1 LAVAVLQ
8 ITATA
13 TLVLLI
19 AQHFSLLVE
28 ELVTHLQAGQAAVVQ
43 VDQQAQVI
51 LLLLRLHKE
60 TVADF
65 ALIQVR
71 TWPVAE
77 AVEQERLAEML
88 RMAEGML
95 ALVEMVQVLFQRG
108 EQQLPLVK
116 TFQAPTTMQ
125 VAEEE
130 QVQLQKKY
138 KELVGLAVVVRQW
151 KVLLVQQEPQTQ
163 AVAVVQGFQA
173 IMLRCKLAVQVVAV

>member
-1 LAVAVLQ
+1 
-8 ITATA
+8 
-13 TLVLLI
+13 
-19 AQHFSLLVE
+19 
-28 ELVTHLQAGQAAVVQ
+28 
-43 VDQQAQVI
+43 
-51 LLLLRLHKE
+51 
-60 TVADF
+60 VADF

-130 QVQLQKKY
+130 
-138 KELVGLAVVVRQW
+138 ASTID
-151 KVLLVQQEPQTQ
+151 LLDFLLEGT
-163 AVAVVQGFQA
+163 VAVVKAETTLNAQERLELQ
-173 IMLRCKLAVQVVAV
+173 ILAEERVVAVVETTLLHKRVDLVSLS